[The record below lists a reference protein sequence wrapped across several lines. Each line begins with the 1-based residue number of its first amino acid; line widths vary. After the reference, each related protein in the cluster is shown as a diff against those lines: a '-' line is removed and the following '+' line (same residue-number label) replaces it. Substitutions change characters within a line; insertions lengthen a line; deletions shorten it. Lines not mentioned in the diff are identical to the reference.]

1 MTVEKCACVFNS
13 AEASA
18 PMTAATM
25 SDIASSTP
33 KKGGGLFPLVHGSCG
48 LHTAERQRSATRL
61 LRAERTK
68 VRREKRRCSH
78 KRPSCNRHRSAPS
91 RPPPVGTAC

>member
-33 KKGGGLFPLVHGSCG
+33 KKGGGLFPVVHGSCG
-48 LHTAERQRSATRL
+48 LHTADGAAAVSETRVTC
-61 LRAERTK
+61 ASGRT
-68 VRREKRRCSH
+68 VM
-78 KRPSCNRHRSAPS
+78 
-91 RPPPVGTAC
+91 